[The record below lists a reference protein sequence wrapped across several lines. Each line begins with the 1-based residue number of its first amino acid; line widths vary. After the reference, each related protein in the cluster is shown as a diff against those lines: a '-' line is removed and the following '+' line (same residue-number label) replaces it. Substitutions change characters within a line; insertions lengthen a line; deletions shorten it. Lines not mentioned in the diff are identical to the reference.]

1 MIIEKKADFLLGGGD
16 YAQSTLLQS
25 KGFKNRRITTRS
37 VNTNNNQYNVMLR
50 REYE

>member
-16 YAQSTLLQS
+16 YAQSTLCNQKALRIEELQ
-25 KGFKNRRITTRS
+25 REVLTRTTINIMS
-37 VNTNNNQYNVMLR
+37 MLR